1 MQVVPLVIGIMIL
14 VVALFTHP
22 IVKDYKPDEVNKKI
36 WILLLLIVMTG
47 IGILLVSTSL
57 FFIIKS

>member
-36 WILLLLIVMTG
+36 WILLLLIVMVG
-47 IGILLVSTSL
+47 IGVLLVSTSL

>member
-14 VVALFTHP
+14 VVVLFTHP
-22 IVKDYKPDEVNKKI
+22 IIKDYKPDEVNKKI

-47 IGILLVSTSL
+47 IGILLVSTSC